1 MQTGELAEIYRL
13 VNETPEAE
21 RDALLD
27 SACNGD
33 AEARAEIERLLGE
46 HEIPSAA
53 ELLQRDCSVD
63 SIGPHRIVRRIASGS
78 MGDVYEAQ
86 QTEPRRRVA
95 IKVLRHEALNEKA
108 LARFHREAEI
118 LARLKHPGI
127 AHIHAFGSTRDER
140 PYIVMELIEGPQIT
154 HRACDLTLGERI
166 ERVAKVCDA
175 VDYAHRNG
183 VIHRDLKPANV
194 LVTSDGDPK
203 VLDFGVARSI
213 TADITQTLDGS
224 VIGTLAYMSPE
235 QARGAG
241 VDTRSDIYALGVLA
255 HEIIAGRHP
264 MDGGGAAVTLRALV
278 TSEELPCDVKG
289 DLGVVIAKAMS
300 VEADHRYPSA
310 AGLAQDLRRA
320 AQGEPVHASPPHP
333 YRIIR
338 RFMARQWLPVSLAI
352 AVVVAL
358 AVGYVIALRGE
369 ESALRLAARAEVRVA
384 EAALR
389 DDDPSLAL
397 HHLRRV
403 PERLR
408 FWEWRFVQNAADRT
422 VQRVPRDS
430 PYIFVGADGTLSRG
444 DPVPSLVS
452 GPQSAITDDFDRKG
466 RVGSASQWEHD
477 ALSLRTMPVTLH
489 DAASGRAL
497 LRTEPIRYQ
506 IKRLDRIPLTVGI
519 RKFRVIGNEVRV
531 LIDGRQQF
539 SVRHASLVFG
549 IAVDGQRKKFA
560 TGSHDSRVRVWDL
573 ASGALLH
580 EFLDHR
586 SAVRTVAFDDSG
598 LRLASASTDR
608 TVCVFDLDA
617 GVRTHRFVSPRGP
630 TALAFQ
636 PTGDHLYCLG
646 VDELC
651 AFDLGEQARL
661 RLRPHV
667 SRAEGNVY
675 PYIYAVA
682 HAPGAQELV
691 SGGWD
696 GSIAITD
703 IASGALKRRHSA
715 RGRRVFDAAYLPDGA
730 VVSVSADL
738 ESGADD
744 GWLQIWDAS
753 GAVRVCRNLPDHLY
767 VRAVPSPRGH
777 TIAVAGYSGHAAI
790 IDATDGRELH
800 RWMQPVERRLNP
812 EPSICY
818 SADGKRVYVGG
829 CTGLLQ
835 IFSSSLKLRKTL
847 TISEFD
853 IQSLTAHPTRS
864 IIACGDR
871 AGVIRILDAR
881 TGDVLQTLRGHAVSV
896 YALAFHPD
904 GTRLASGS
912 DDNTIR
918 LWDLG
923 HGETVLTLSGHES
936 YVYDLSWSPDGD
948 TLISTG
954 GDNSVRYWRTTRTPR
969 NSAQPSGSRGS
980 SPR

>member
-1 MQTGELAEIYRL
+1 MQTREFAEIYRL
-13 VNETPEAE
+13 INETPEAE

-33 AEARAEIERLLGE
+33 PEARAEIERLLGE

-63 SIGPHRIVRRIASGS
+63 SIGPHRVVRRIASGS

-86 QTEPRRRVA
+86 QSEPRRRVA
-95 IKVLRHEALNEKA
+95 IKVLRHEALNDRA

-154 HRACDLTLGERI
+154 HGSGDLMLDERI

-194 LVTSDGDPK
+194 LVTPDGDPK

-255 HEIIAGRHP
+255 HEVIAGRHP

-300 VEADHRYPSA
+300 AEADQRYPSA
-310 AGLAQDLRRA
+310 AGLASDLRRA
-320 AQGEPVHASPPHP
+320 AKGEPVHASPPHP
-333 YRIIR
+333 YRIVR
-338 RFMARQWLPVSLAI
+338 RFLVRQWLPVSLAI

-369 ESALRLAARAEVRVA
+369 ERALRLAARAEVRVA

-403 PERLR
+403 PKRLR
-408 FWEWRFVQNAADRT
+408 FWEWRFVMNAADRT
-422 VQRVPRDS
+422 VQRIPRDS
-430 PYIFVGADGTLSRG
+430 PYIFIGEAGALRRG
-444 DPVPSLVS
+444 DAVPSIVS
-452 GPQSAITDDFDRKG
+452 GPRSAITDDFDRKG
-466 RVGSASQWEHD
+466 RVGSTSQWEQN
-477 ALSLRTMPVTLH
+477 AQALRTVPVTLH
-489 DAASGRAL
+489 DTASGRAL
-497 LRTEPIRYQ
+497 FRTESIQYEARP
-506 IKRLDRIPLTVGI
+506 LDRIPLAVGR
-519 RKFRVIGNEVRV
+519 RKFRVFGNEVRV
-531 LIDGRQQF
+531 LLDGERQF
-539 SVRHASLVFG
+539 TVSHSSLVFG
-549 IAVDGQRKKFA
+549 LAIDGQRTKLA
-560 TGSHDSRVRVWDL
+560 TASHDSSVKVWDL
-573 ASGALLH
+573 ATGALLH

-586 SAVRTVAFDDSG
+586 SAVRAVAFDDSG
-598 LRLASASTDR
+598 LRLASASIDR
-608 TVCVFDLDA
+608 TVCVFDLVG
-617 GVRTHRFVSPRGP
+617 GVRTHRFVAPRGP

-636 PTGDHLYCLG
+636 PTGDRLYCLG

-651 AFDLGEQARL
+651 ALDLGEQARRL
-661 RLRPHV
+661 LRPHQT
-667 SRAEGNVY
+667 RADGNAY
-675 PYIYAVA
+675 PYIYAVGYA
-682 HAPGAQELV
+682 PHAPELM

-696 GSIAITD
+696 GSIAISD
-703 IASGALKRRHSA
+703 IATGLVKRRYA
-715 RGRRVFDAAYLPDGA
+715 TRGRRVFDAAYLADGG
-730 VVSVSADL
+730 VVSLSTDLGSA
-738 ESGADD
+738 ADE

-753 GAVRVCRNLPDHLY
+753 GDVRVCRNVPGRLY
-767 VRAVPSPRGH
+767 VRAVPSPRGD
-777 TIAVAGYSGHAAI
+777 TIAIAGYSGHAAI
-790 IDATDGRELH
+790 VDAADGRIRH
-800 RWMQPVERRLNP
+800 RWTHPTRSRFNP

-818 SADGKRVYVGG
+818 SPDGKRVYLGG

-835 IFSSSLKLRKTL
+835 IFDSALKLRKTL

-853 IQSLTAHPTRS
+853 IQSIAAHPTRP

-881 TGDVLQTLRGHAVSV
+881 TGAVLQALRGHTVPV
-896 YALAFHPD
+896 YVLAFHPD

-918 LWDLG
+918 LWDLAR
-923 HGETVLTLSGHES
+923 GETVLTLSGHES
-936 YVYDLSWSPDGD
+936 YVYDLDWSADGG

-954 GDNSVRYWRTTRTPR
+954 GDNTVRYWPTTRTQR
-969 NSAQPSGSRGS
+969 
-980 SPR
+980 